1 MKIFDRYVFW
11 KFFRI
16 FVLCYISLVGVY
28 VVFDLFT
35 NLDDFLAANASTVR
49 LIASIVEYYFVN
61 SFVFIDMIFPMLTLL
76 AAMAATS
83 MMARQNEIIALLATG
98 ISPGRM
104 ILPIFIGAAGVSL
117 AFTAVREEFLP
128 RRLVEINMSPTD
140 FVERSDEVEISSAFD
155 NLTRITVDGEALAR
169 SERRIVEPRI
179 LLGRNLNRYGNRIV
193 AKSAVYLDANG
204 ERPGGWLLS
213 ETNLS
218 DAALSGPSWGDEAS
232 GKTVV
237 YTPGSVDWL
246 EPNQAFVATS
256 IDAKR
261 LAAGDRWRL
270 YDSTRALNAALSD
283 PTFARDATELAIRAH
298 SRTLRPL
305 ADLLPLFLGL
315 PFVFLRSDRNI
326 FAALGYGCGLAG
338 AYVASQYVAAYFGEK
353 LESSALGVWGPFFIF
368 APLAVRMLG
377 EMTKKEV

>member
-16 FVLCYISLVGVY
+16 FVLCYVSLVGVY

-193 AKSAVYLDANG
+193 AKSAVYLDADG

-218 DAALSGPSWGDEAS
+218 DAALSGPSWVDEAS

-326 FAALGYGCGLAG
+326 FATLGYGCGLAG

>member
-193 AKSAVYLDANG
+193 AKSAVYLDADG

-218 DAALSGPSWGDEAS
+218 DAALSGPSWVDEAS

>member
-1 MKIFDRYVFW
+1 MKIFDRYIFW

-16 FVLCYISLVGVY
+16 FVLCYVSLVGVY

-35 NLDDFLAANASTVR
+35 NLDDFLTAEASPAR
-49 LIASIVEYYFVN
+49 LVVAIAEYYFVN

-98 ISPGRM
+98 VSPGRM
-104 ILPIFIGAAGVSL
+104 ILPILLGAFGVSL
-117 AFTAVREEFLP
+117 AFTAAREGFLP
-128 RRLVEINMSPTD
+128 LRLVEINLAPTD
-140 FVERSDEVEISSAFD
+140 FVERSDVVEISSAFD
-155 NLTRITVDGEALAR
+155 NLTRVTVDGEALVR
-169 SERRIVEPRI
+169 SEGRIVEPKI

-193 AKSAVYLDANG
+193 AKSAVYLDADG
-204 ERPGGWLLS
+204 ERPRGWLLS
-213 ETNLS
+213 EAKLS
-218 DAALSGPSWGDEAS
+218 DAARSGPAWVDEAS

-237 YTPGSVDWL
+237 YTPGAVDWL
-246 EPNQAFVATS
+246 EPDQAFVATS

-283 PTFARDATELAIRAH
+283 PTFGRDATELAIRAH

-326 FAALGYGCGLAG
+326 FAALGYGCALAG
-338 AYVASQYVAAYFGEK
+338 AYVASQHVAAYFGEK
-353 LESSALGVWGPFFIF
+353 LESAALGVWGPLFVF

>member
-179 LLGRNLNRYGNRIV
+179 LLGRNLNQYGNRIV
-193 AKSAVYLDANG
+193 AKSAVYLDADG

-218 DAALSGPSWGDEAS
+218 DAALSGPSWVDEAS